1 MQRTRRLAS
10 MTVVASLALAGLSAC
25 RAGTDVAASVGDAR
39 ITEERVQ
46 AVLDDARNALGE
58 NAANLPITRE
68 DVVNVLVSRDLI
80 DRVAARHNVRLPAS
94 PSYDQFAALVRL
106 PATTE
111 YVRLYT
117 EYSTLQYDVEQS
129 MTSTTPLS
137 DDDLKDVFDRL
148 TANGGI
154 EPGTTFDTFRTSV
167 PPEAL
172 TELQAAVA
180 LRDEVHEVAD
190 PLNVSVHPRYQ
201 PLELGVYGVRN
212 QKTNA
217 IYQLVAAEVGTD
229 VTVPVSDIS

>member
-1 MQRTRRLAS
+1 

-25 RAGTDVAASVGDAR
+25 RVGTDVAASVGDSK

-46 AVLDDARNALGE
+46 EVLDDARAGLGDS
-58 NAANLPITRE
+58 AANLPITRE
-68 DVVNVLVSRDLI
+68 DVVNVLVGRDLI
-80 DRVAARHNVRLPAS
+80 DRIAARHNVRLPAS

-129 MTSTTPLS
+129 ITSTTALS
-137 DDDLKDVFDRL
+137 DDDLKDVFQRL
-148 TANGGI
+148 NANGAI

-172 TELQAAVA
+172 KELQAAVA
-180 LRDEVHEVAD
+180 LREEVYETAD

-201 PLELGVYGVRN
+201 PLELGVYGVQN
-212 QKTNA
+212 QKTNT

-229 VTVPVSDIS
+229 VVVPVSDVS